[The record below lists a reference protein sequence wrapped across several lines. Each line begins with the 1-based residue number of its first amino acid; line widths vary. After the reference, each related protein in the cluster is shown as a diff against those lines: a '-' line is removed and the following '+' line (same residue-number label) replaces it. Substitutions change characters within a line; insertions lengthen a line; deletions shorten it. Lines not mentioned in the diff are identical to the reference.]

1 MTQARREMIQ
11 ALVTEQNRIAL
22 AGVPIDILTI
32 TGFMTDAEV
41 EAHLERYRAYVPQ
54 ARPARASKCS
64 RIDRAK
70 AAWAAEILAA

>member
-1 MTQARREMIQ
+1 MSEVRRDLIQ

-41 EAHLERYRAYVPQ
+41 AEHLARYRAFKPD
-54 ARPARASKCS
+54 ARA
-64 RIDRAK
+64 A
-70 AAWAAEILAA
+70 

>member
-1 MTQARREMIQ
+1 MARSEMIQ

-41 EAHLERYRAYVPQ
+41 AQHLDRYRDYTP
-54 ARPARASKCS
+54 RA
-64 RIDRAK
+64 A
-70 AAWAAEILAA
+70 

>member
-1 MTQARREMIQ
+1 MSRSEMIK

-32 TGFMTDAEV
+32 TGFMTEAEV

-54 ARPARASKCS
+54 ARPASPSKRS